1 MVLDSPFTGCNAV
14 SVAASSNNA
23 DIAVSPSNRSFSA
36 STPSQAWN
44 VPQTFTVTAAQ
55 DADNTHDTATIS
67 HSILLNC
74 DADGYTASLSLPS
87 LTVNVNDDEAPRA
100 AIASTNPASLTEAAL
115 SGGTVTVTVALTN
128 ATFASGVTASS
139 FELVT
144 NIPNVSVS
152 QVSGG
157 GMGTTSATLTLA
169 FTGDF
174 SAVETLA
181 VRVLAAAHSG
191 SDDVTTGTVDVTAA
205 AGVTLSTD
213 RLALN
218 EPPNAGSSGTYTVVL
233 DSPFTGCNAVSVA
246 ASSNNADVAVSP
258 SNRGFSASTPSQAW
272 NRPQTFTVTVSAD
285 ADSSPDTATIS
296 HRILLNCDADGYT
309 TSLSLPSLTVTVND
323 ADVGATIAPGP
334 AALTESNLHGATL
347 TLTLDNTTFAAGAQA
362 AGAGAFALVSTITGL
377 TIAQVSGVTSGGTTA
392 TLTLGFT
399 GDFRGQPT
407 LAVRVPATTHAG
419 TGALTSNA
427 VAVTADAGVTVSE
440 SSLSLDED
448 PGTGGSAHEGTYTVV
463 LDSPP
468 TGCALVRIDVAS
480 SHAGVTVS
488 PAMLTFRRSAMTQL
502 WNAPQ
507 TVTVTA
513 GQDDDG
519 ADVAATVS
527 HSVGLGCS
535 AAGYLPGMA
544 LPGVSVVVS
553 DDEAPGVVIDA
564 DPSSPATDEAGPL
577 ALTEGHATQASGS
590 FTVRLAA
597 APTQDVTV
605 TVASADT
612 GAVTLDDTD
621 GDTSNGVQ
629 DTLTFTAGDWGT
641 AQTVTAR
648 AVDDA
653 DAGNESVALTATAAT
668 ATASEYDDGAG
679 TRLSASLT
687 VTVADDDALA
697 APGSV
702 AVTAQVRALRVQWN
716 AVTGADG
723 YKVQW
728 RSGGQGYTAG
738 REESA
743 TGTSHTVTGLVAG
756 TQYTLRVL
764 PTRTGANDGP
774 ASAEATGTPLALPTL
789 AVDSP
794 SVTEG
799 TGGTAGTLTF
809 TVTLSHASQ
818 EQVTVGYADA
828 GSGTA
833 TSGTDY
839 TALAAGTLTFAA
851 GTTTQTFDVALTGD
865 ATDEDNETVAVTLSG
880 PTNATLGTAT
890 GTGTVTDDDDPPTVS
905 IDSPTA
911 AEGTGETGGTLTFTV
926 TLSAA
931 SGKQVTVAYADAGSG
946 TATSGTDYTALAAG
960 TLTFTP
966 GTTTQT
972 IDVAL
977 TGDATDEDN
986 ETVAVTLSA
995 PTNATLAIATGT
1007 GTLTDDDDPPTLS
1020 IDSPSAAEGTGA
1032 TGGTLTFTVSLS
1044 AASGKQ
1050 VTVAYADAGSGTAT
1064 SGTDY
1069 TALAGGTLTFAA
1081 GTTTQT
1087 VDVTLTGDALDEANE
1102 TIDVTLSGP
1111 TNATIPSGDETG
1123 TGTIADD
1130 DATPALSIDSPT
1142 VTEGDTGTA
1151 TLTFTVRLGAASAR
1165 QVTVGY
1171 ADAGTGTATSG
1182 TDYTALAAGTLT
1194 FTPGTTS
1201 RTIAVTVTGDTVDE
1215 ADETVEVTLSSPT
1228 QAVIPQGTGTG
1239 TGTITDD
1246 DDPPTL
1252 SIDSPSAT
1260 EGTGATGDT
1269 LTFTVTLS
1277 AASGQDVTVAYART
1291 GGTATAGAA
1300 GDAGVDYTAFDAGTL
1315 TFAAGTTTQ
1324 TLDVAL
1330 AGDATDEADE
1340 TIEVTLSGPTNATL
1354 ATAMGT
1360 GTITDDDDAPT
1371 VSIDSPTVAE
1381 GTGETGGTL
1390 TFTVTLSAASGR
1402 EVTVAYAD
1410 AGSGTATSGTDY
1422 TALAGGTLTFAAG
1435 ETAKTIAVTVAG
1447 DATDEASETV
1457 AVTLSSPTN
1466 ATLAAGATT
1475 GTGTVTDDDD
1485 PPVVSIDAPNV
1496 VEGAA
1501 GATPALR
1508 FTVTLSAA
1516 SGRQVTVAYADAGSG
1531 TATSGT
1537 DYTALAA
1544 GTLTFAAGTTTRT
1557 IDVTV
1562 AGDATDEANE
1572 TVDVTLSA
1580 PVNATLASGAGTGT
1594 GTIVDDDGAPVLT
1607 IDSPSVAEGTG
1618 SAATLRFTVTLS
1630 PASAQ
1635 QVTVAYRDTGTG
1647 TATAG
1652 AAGAPGADYTTF
1664 TAGMLTFAAGTTTQT
1679 IDVTVA
1685 GDALDEA
1692 NETVDV
1698 ALSAP
1703 NNATLGLAA
1712 GTGTITDDDA
1722 TPTVSIDS
1730 PTVAEGTG
1738 ATAGT
1743 LTFTVSLSAA
1753 SGQAVT
1759 VGYARTG
1766 GTATAGVRGAAG
1778 VDYTALPPGTLTF
1791 PAGTTSRT
1799 IAGALAGDTADEPS
1813 ETVVVTLSAPANAT
1827 VATGTGTGTIT
1838 DDDDAPTVSIDHPR
1852 VAEGAA
1858 GTAAPL
1864 RFTVSLS
1871 AASGRTVTVA
1881 YRDAGTGTAT
1891 SGTDYAAL
1899 GAGTLTFAP
1908 GTTAQAIDVSV
1919 TGDSANEPDETVA
1932 VSLSAPVN
1940 ATLAT
1945 GAATGTGTIA
1955 DDDARPVLSID
1966 SPRVVE
1972 GGSGTTA
1979 TLRFTV
1985 TLSAASG
1992 QPVTVAYRDAGTG
2005 TATSGTDY
2013 AALAPGT
2020 LTFAPGT
2027 TVQTI
2032 DVSVAGDVLDEV
2044 DETVVVTL
2052 SAPVNAGL
2060 GTARGTGTV
2069 IDDDGSPALSID
2081 SPRVAEG
2088 DGGTVTLRFTVSLSL
2103 ASAQP
2108 VAVSYRDAGTG
2119 TATSGTDYTAIAPGT
2134 LTFAP
2139 GTTAQIVEVSVIG
2152 DTQDEADETV
2162 VVALHTPVEAVV
2174 AVATGTGT
2182 IVDDDAPAPPGP
2194 VSLPVLSID
2203 SPRVAEGGVGET
2215 AALRFTVSLSRTS
2228 TRPVTVAYRDAG
2240 TGTATAGVDYT
2251 ALAPG
2256 TLTFAPGTRTQVI
2269 AVSVIGDADDEP
2281 DETVGV
2287 ALRGPTNATLASGAA
2302 TGTGTIVD
2310 DDEAGTGRRVETA
2323 GPGTTVREV
2332 DGHTVT
2338 VVVAE
2343 GVPSG
2348 VALVLPPVLDRAVT
2362 VRFAPPA
2369 AGVPLESARFGLGE
2383 SPDRR
2388 TVVDVSAVP
2397 VPSGGVALCLPVAA
2411 ALRAEAGAR
2420 ALRLLRWGAS
2430 AWAPVAGSRDDVPG
2444 GQVCASGVTA
2454 LSPFAVGY
2462 DDRRPTFGEAAIAP
2476 QRWVQDMV
2484 IAPLTLPAAT
2494 GGDGPL
2500 TYTLAG
2506 PGPSGALPEGLF
2518 YTPPAGAGD
2527 PATGGTLTGRPAVA
2541 VEEAAWTLT
2550 VTDTDGDTATLTFTV
2565 EVEPDWIPDF
2575 GDVQVP
2581 AQRYVEGTAIAP
2593 LALPAATGGNL
2604 PLTYALTGPGPAG
2617 TPPEGLTLPAGLRW
2631 TGRTGTTGGCAGDGV
2646 AEAASAVPGA
2656 LTGTPAEPAAPATY
2670 TLTVWDRDCDT
2681 ATLTF
2686 TVAVEPDL
2694 TPTFGAAQV
2703 PAQRYVQNRAIA
2715 PLTLPAATG
2724 GNGPLT
2730 YTLAGPGPEGALPE
2744 GLVYTP
2750 PGDPATGGALTGT
2763 PAVAVE
2769 ASTWTLTVT
2778 DLDGDTATLTFTV
2791 EVEADLM
2798 PTFGTAAIAP
2808 QRYVQDVAIAPLVLP
2823 AATGGDGTLTYTL
2836 TGPGPASLALPEGLA
2851 WSGSAAVRPLRPGTL
2866 TGTPTVPAP
2875 PATWTLAAIDAD
2887 GDRATLPFT
2896 IEVLDRLRERLKHL
2910 HATLL
2915 PDLSRAM
2922 TASTVDA
2929 VAGRIGQA
2937 LAPHGAAAPAAM
2949 ASAEM
2954 LAALAGL
2961 LQANEAAIEDG
2972 TWSWKQGLD
2981 GRTFALALS
2990 GGASDA
2996 GSATVAGI
3004 AALNAGDGGGSAGA
3018 GTGIGISAFTGAA
3031 GAAPDAIPAADLA
3044 LATGT
3049 TGAAPSSG
3057 LAAGVGPAPSPGAR
3071 VTLWGAGD
3079 YRSLA
3084 GGRGSGVDWNGHLFG
3099 AHLGLDARFGSGGLA
3114 GLALSVTE
3122 GRFDYTDTSALA
3134 LGQTVEGD
3142 YESRMTSAHPY
3153 VGWAW
3158 PSGTHAW
3165 ASVGYGA
3172 GDVTLT
3178 DGEAGRQEG
3187 SSTLHSAAAGGSV
3200 RVVSGAGPGVLGPL
3214 TVDLKG
3220 EAWAARLEV
3229 EDNGDRIAG
3238 LAVRTHRLRVSAE
3251 GARAFTLTGGGAFTP
3266 SVEVGVR
3273 LDGGDGETGAGVEL
3287 GGGLDY
3293 AHPALGLSAHVSGR
3307 ALLAHEHGRE
3317 DWSVGGALSLAPAS
3331 GRGLS
3336 LRVAPSYGDTGSG
3349 LARLWEEGVT
3359 GAGATATGA
3368 AGASVS
3374 NGQSPAARLDAEM
3387 GYGLAALAGTLT
3399 PYGGL
3404 ALSEGGARGYR
3415 LGARFG
3421 FGPDFE
3427 LGLEGERRESRT
3439 ERAGHGLMLRGR
3451 MRW

>member
-1 MVLDSPFTGCNAV
+1 
-14 SVAASSNNA
+14 
-23 DIAVSPSNRSFSA
+23 
-36 STPSQAWN
+36 
-44 VPQTFTVTAAQ
+44 
-55 DADNTHDTATIS
+55 
-67 HSILLNC
+67 
-74 DADGYTASLSLPS
+74 
-87 LTVNVNDDEAPRA
+87 
-100 AIASTNPASLTEAAL
+100 
-115 SGGTVTVTVALTN
+115 
-128 ATFASGVTASS
+128 
-139 FELVT
+139 
-144 NIPNVSVS
+144 
-152 QVSGG
+152 
-157 GMGTTSATLTLA
+157 
-169 FTGDF
+169 
-174 SAVETLA
+174 
-181 VRVLAAAHSG
+181 
-191 SDDVTTGTVDVTAA
+191 
-205 AGVTLSTD
+205 
-213 RLALN
+213 
-218 EPPNAGSSGTYTVVL
+218 
-233 DSPFTGCNAVSVA
+233 
-246 ASSNNADVAVSP
+246 
-258 SNRGFSASTPSQAW
+258 
-272 NRPQTFTVTVSAD
+272 
-285 ADSSPDTATIS
+285 
-296 HRILLNCDADGYT
+296 
-309 TSLSLPSLTVTVND
+309 
-323 ADVGATIAPGP
+323 
-334 AALTESNLHGATL
+334 
-347 TLTLDNTTFAAGAQA
+347 
-362 AGAGAFALVSTITGL
+362 
-377 TIAQVSGVTSGGTTA
+377 
-392 TLTLGFT
+392 
-399 GDFRGQPT
+399 
-407 LAVRVPATTHAG
+407 
-419 TGALTSNA
+419 
-427 VAVTADAGVTVSE
+427 
-440 SSLSLDED
+440 
-448 PGTGGSAHEGTYTVV
+448 
-463 LDSPP
+463 
-468 TGCALVRIDVAS
+468 
-480 SHAGVTVS
+480 
-488 PAMLTFRRSAMTQL
+488 MLTF
-502 WNAPQ
+502 P
-507 TVTVTA
+507 
-513 GQDDDG
+513 
-519 ADVAATVS
+519 
-527 HSVGLGCS
+527 
-535 AAGYLPGMA
+535 
-544 LPGVSVVVS
+544 
-553 DDEAPGVVIDA
+553 
-564 DPSSPATDEAGPL
+564 
-577 ALTEGHATQASGS
+577 
-590 FTVRLAA
+590 
-597 APTQDVTV
+597 
-605 TVASADT
+605 
-612 GAVTLDDTD
+612 
-621 GDTSNGVQ
+621 
-629 DTLTFTAGDWGT
+629 
-641 AQTVTAR
+641 
-648 AVDDA
+648 
-653 DAGNESVALTATAAT
+653 
-668 ATASEYDDGAG
+668 
-679 TRLSASLT
+679 
-687 VTVADDDALA
+687 
-697 APGSV
+697 
-702 AVTAQVRALRVQWN
+702 
-716 AVTGADG
+716 
-723 YKVQW
+723 
-728 RSGGQGYTAG
+728 
-738 REESA
+738 
-743 TGTSHTVTGLVAG
+743 
-756 TQYTLRVL
+756 
-764 PTRTGANDGP
+764 
-774 ASAEATGTPLALPTL
+774 
-789 AVDSP
+789 
-794 SVTEG
+794 
-799 TGGTAGTLTF
+799 
-809 TVTLSHASQ
+809 
-818 EQVTVGYADA
+818 
-828 GSGTA
+828 
-833 TSGTDY
+833 
-839 TALAAGTLTFAA
+839 
-851 GTTTQTFDVALTGD
+851 
-865 ATDEDNETVAVTLSG
+865 
-880 PTNATLGTAT
+880 
-890 GTGTVTDDDDPPTVS
+890 
-905 IDSPTA
+905 
-911 AEGTGETGGTLTFTV
+911 
-926 TLSAA
+926 
-931 SGKQVTVAYADAGSG
+931 
-946 TATSGTDYTALAAG
+946 
-960 TLTFTP
+960 
-966 GTTTQT
+966 
-972 IDVAL
+972 
-977 TGDATDEDN
+977 
-986 ETVAVTLSA
+986 
-995 PTNATLAIATGT
+995 
-1007 GTLTDDDDPPTLS
+1007 
-1020 IDSPSAAEGTGA
+1020 
-1032 TGGTLTFTVSLS
+1032 
-1044 AASGKQ
+1044 
-1050 VTVAYADAGSGTAT
+1050 
-1064 SGTDY
+1064 
-1069 TALAGGTLTFAA
+1069 
-1081 GTTTQT
+1081 
-1087 VDVTLTGDALDEANE
+1087 
-1102 TIDVTLSGP
+1102 
-1111 TNATIPSGDETG
+1111 
-1123 TGTIADD
+1123 
-1130 DATPALSIDSPT
+1130 
-1142 VTEGDTGTA
+1142 
-1151 TLTFTVRLGAASAR
+1151 
-1165 QVTVGY
+1165 
-1171 ADAGTGTATSG
+1171 
-1182 TDYTALAAGTLT
+1182 
-1194 FTPGTTS
+1194 
-1201 RTIAVTVTGDTVDE
+1201 
-1215 ADETVEVTLSSPT
+1215 
-1228 QAVIPQGTGTG
+1228 
-1239 TGTITDD
+1239 
-1246 DDPPTL
+1246 
-1252 SIDSPSAT
+1252 
-1260 EGTGATGDT
+1260 
-1269 LTFTVTLS
+1269 
-1277 AASGQDVTVAYART
+1277 
-1291 GGTATAGAA
+1291 
-1300 GDAGVDYTAFDAGTL
+1300 
-1315 TFAAGTTTQ
+1315 
-1324 TLDVAL
+1324 
-1330 AGDATDEADE
+1330 
-1340 TIEVTLSGPTNATL
+1340 
-1354 ATAMGT
+1354 
-1360 GTITDDDDAPT
+1360 
-1371 VSIDSPTVAE
+1371 
-1381 GTGETGGTL
+1381 
-1390 TFTVTLSAASGR
+1390 
-1402 EVTVAYAD
+1402 
-1410 AGSGTATSGTDY
+1410 
-1422 TALAGGTLTFAAG
+1422 
-1435 ETAKTIAVTVAG
+1435 
-1447 DATDEASETV
+1447 
-1457 AVTLSSPTN
+1457 
-1466 ATLAAGATT
+1466 
-1475 GTGTVTDDDD
+1475 
-1485 PPVVSIDAPNV
+1485 
-1496 VEGAA
+1496 
-1501 GATPALR
+1501 
-1508 FTVTLSAA
+1508 
-1516 SGRQVTVAYADAGSG
+1516 
-1531 TATSGT
+1531 
-1537 DYTALAA
+1537 
-1544 GTLTFAAGTTTRT
+1544 
-1557 IDVTV
+1557 
-1562 AGDATDEANE
+1562 
-1572 TVDVTLSA
+1572 
-1580 PVNATLASGAGTGT
+1580 
-1594 GTIVDDDGAPVLT
+1594 
-1607 IDSPSVAEGTG
+1607 
-1618 SAATLRFTVTLS
+1618 
-1630 PASAQ
+1630 
-1635 QVTVAYRDTGTG
+1635 
-1647 TATAG
+1647 
-1652 AAGAPGADYTTF
+1652 
-1664 TAGMLTFAAGTTTQT
+1664 AGTTTQT

-1692 NETVDV
+1692 NETVAV

-1738 ATAGT
+1738 GTAGT

-1753 SGQAVT
+1753 SGQEVT

-1766 GTATAGVRGAAG
+1766 GTATGGVRGAAG
-1778 VDYTALPPGTLTF
+1778 VDYTTLPPGTLTF

-1799 IAGALAGDTADEPS
+1799 IAVALAGDAADEPG

-1838 DDDDAPTVSIDHPR
+1838 DDDAAPVVSIDSPR

-1858 GTAAPL
+1858 GTAAAL

-1871 AASGRTVTVA
+1871 AASGRQVTVNYA
-1881 YRDAGTGTAT
+1881 DAGSGTAT
-1891 SGTDYAAL
+1891 SGTDYAAI
-1899 GAGTLTFAP
+1899 ASGTLTFAP

-1919 TGDSANEPDETVA
+1919 TGDGAHEPDETVA

-2005 TATSGTDY
+2005 SATSGTDY
-2013 AALAPGT
+2013 TALAPGT

-2032 DVSVAGDVLDEV
+2032 DVSVTGDVVDEV
-2044 DETVVVTL
+2044 DETVGVVL

-2081 SPRVAEG
+2081 APRVAEG

-2108 VAVSYRDAGTG
+2108 VSVSYRDAGSG
-2119 TATSGTDYTAIAPGT
+2119 TATAGTDYTALAPGT

-2139 GTTAQIVEVSVIG
+2139 GTTEQVIAVSVIG

-2174 AVATGTGT
+2174 AVGTGTGT
-2182 IVDDDAPAPPGP
+2182 IVDDDAPAPPAP
-2194 VSLPVLSID
+2194 VSLPALSID
-2203 SPRVAEGGVGET
+2203 SPRVAEGGLGEA

-2228 TRPVTVAYRDAG
+2228 PRPVTVAYRDAG
-2240 TGTATAGVDYT
+2240 TGSATAGVDYVSI
-2251 ALAPG
+2251 APG
-2256 TLTFAPGTRTQVI
+2256 RLTFAPGTRRQVV

-2281 DETVGV
+2281 DETVV
-2287 ALRGPTNATLASGAA
+2287 VTLRGPTNATLASGAA
-2302 TGTGTIVD
+2302 TGTIVD

-2397 VPSGGVALCLPVAA
+2397 VPAGGVALCLPVAA

-2462 DDRRPTFGEAAIAP
+2462 EDRKPTFGEAQVSAQRYVQDMAIAP
-2476 QRWVQDMV
+2476 L
-2484 IAPLTLPAAT
+2484 ALPAAT

-2500 TYTLAG
+2500 TYALTG
-2506 PGPSGALPEGLF
+2506 PGPSGALPEGLA

-2550 VTDTDGDTATLTFTV
+2550 ATDADGDAATLTFTV

-2575 GDVQVP
+2575 GDAQVP
-2581 AQRYVEGTAIAP
+2581 AQRYVQDTAIAP

-2617 TPPEGLTLPAGLRW
+2617 TPLEGLTLPAGLRW
-2631 TGRTGTTGGCAGDGV
+2631 TGRAGATGGCASEGV
-2646 AEAASAVPGA
+2646 AERASAVPGA
-2656 LTGTPAEPAAPATY
+2656 LTGTPAEPAAQAAY

-2694 TPTFGAAQV
+2694 TPTFGTAQV

-2730 YTLAGPGPEGALPE
+2730 YTLTGPGPAGALPE
-2744 GLVYTP
+2744 GLAYTP
-2750 PGDPATGGALTGT
+2750 PGDVATGGALTGT

-2798 PTFGTAAIAP
+2798 PTFGGAAIAP
-2808 QRYVQDVAIAPLVLP
+2808 QRYVQDVAIAPLALP
-2823 AATGGDGTLTYTL
+2823 VATGGDGPLTYTL
-2836 TGPGPASLALPEGLA
+2836 TGPEPASLALPDGLA
-2851 WSGSAAVRPLRPGTL
+2851 WSGSAAVRPLRPGAL

-2896 IEVLDRLRERLKHL
+2896 IEVLDRLRERLRGINE
-2910 HATLL
+2910 AIL

-2937 LAPHGAAAPAAM
+2937 LAPHGAAAPAEM

-2954 LAALAGL
+2954 LAELAGL

-2990 GGASDA
+2990 GAAPDA

-3004 AALNAGDGGGSAGA
+3004 AVPNAGA
-3018 GTGIGISAFTGAA
+3018 GTGIGISAFT
-3031 GAAPDAIPAADLA
+3031 D
-3044 LATGT
+3044 T
-3049 TGAAPSSG
+3049 TGAAPSPDPAAG
-3057 LAAGVGPAPSPGAR
+3057 LALATGIGHGPAPSPAGAR

-3084 GGRGSGVDWNGHLFG
+3084 GGGGSGVDWNGHIFG
-3099 AHLGLDARFGSGGLA
+3099 AHLGLDARFGPGGLA

-3122 GRFDYTDTSALA
+3122 GRFDYTDTSALT
-3134 LGQTVEGD
+3134 LGQTVEGE

-3178 DGEAGRQEG
+3178 DGEAGRQESG
-3187 SSTLHSAAAGGSV
+3187 STLRSAAAGASV
-3200 RVVSGAGPGVLGPL
+3200 RVVSGEGAGVFGPL

-3293 AHPALGLSAHVSGR
+3293 AHPALGLSADVSGR

-3359 GAGATATGA
+3359 GAGAGATGT
-3368 AGASVS
+3368 AGVSAST
-3374 NGQSPAARLDAEM
+3374 GPSPAARLDAEM

-3427 LGLEGERRESRT
+3427 LGLEGERRESRA
-3439 ERAGHGLMLRGR
+3439 ERAEHGLMLRGR